1 MPAAG
6 VGAKVCGEAKELEGD
21 ACLSGYDGGADA
33 EGHEDT
39 GKPERQPPSAE
50 AAVRPPVA
58 HVDDSAT
65 AEAGAE
71 HRDVQRMQGA
81 V

>member
-1 MPAAG
+1 MSAAWL
-6 VGAKVCGEAKELEGD
+6 GAEVCGEAEELEGD
-21 ACLSGYDGGADA
+21 TCVPGYDGGADA

-39 GKPERQPPSAE
+39 GKPARQPPSAE
-50 AAVRPPVA
+50 AAVRPQVA

-65 AEAGAE
+65 EETGAE
-71 HRDVQRMQGA
+71 HRDVQRVQGA